1 MLCYGY
7 VFGNRYR
14 LSSTTVTVRVW
25 PRYEGEGDTERQV
38 YDELWLML
46 KFIMRF
52 QLQGPGLG
60 LGLGVQNGVHRGKCY
75 GYI

>member
-1 MLCYGY
+1 M
-7 VFGNRYR
+7 FGNGYR

-25 PRYEGEGDTERQV
+25 LRCEEEGDIERQV

-46 KFIMRF
+46 KFIMIF

-60 LGLGVQNGVHRGKCY
+60 LGLGVQIGVHRGKCY

>member
-1 MLCYGY
+1 M
-7 VFGNRYR
+7 FGNGYR

-25 PRYEGEGDTERQV
+25 PRCEGEGDTERQV
-38 YDELWLML
+38 SDELWLML

-52 QLQGPGLG
+52 QLQNPGLG
-60 LGLGVQNGVHRGKCY
+60 LGLGVQNGVHQGKCY